1 MISIYKGGLNEGTQS
16 KNSVSS
22 ENLSCE
28 ILEEQFRKV
37 VNKQLSEIVHIK
49 W

>member
-16 KNSVSS
+16 KISVSS

-28 ILEEQFRKV
+28 IIEEQFRNV

>member
-16 KNSVSS
+16 KFSVSN

-28 ILEEQFRKV
+28 ILEEQFRNV

>member
-1 MISIYKGGLNEGTQS
+1 MISIYKGGLNEGALYKS
-16 KNSVSS
+16 SASS

-28 ILEEQFRKV
+28 ILEEQFRNV
-37 VNKQLSEIVHIK
+37 VNKQLNEIVHIK

>member
-1 MISIYKGGLNEGTQS
+1 MISIYKGGLNEGALS
-16 KNSVSS
+16 KSSVSS

-28 ILEEQFRKV
+28 ILEKQFRDV
-37 VNKQLSEIVHIK
+37 VNKQLNEIVCIK